1 MIDVEYANAF
11 YEVLKVLECVN
22 VDDYNKIPLKLVQTF
37 KTYANYE
44 YDFEYDV
51 NKTLDEQ
58 NVTKRAK
65 AIIAILFRDYWATD
79 TQREKIIAKQNY
91 DRQKIEQELM
101 EKYNPD
107 NLFKKHEETENIET
121 TTENNQIIPYKD
133 SFIKKLFNKILNL
146 FNLKNRKVE

>member
-1 MIDVEYANAF
+1 MVNIEYANA
-11 YEVLKVLECVN
+11 YSEVLGILKCISTEE
-22 VDDYNKIPLKLVQTF
+22 YNKIPKEKIKLF
-37 KTYANYE
+37 EECANKE
-44 YDFEYDV
+44 YIFDYDS

-58 NVTKRAK
+58 NVSKRAK
-65 AIIAILFRDYWATD
+65 AVIAILFRDYWATD
-79 TQREKIIAKQNY
+79 IQREKIVAKQNY
-91 DRQKIEQELM
+91 DRQKVEQELM

-146 FNLKNRKVE
+146 FNLKK

>member
-44 YDFEYDV
+44 YNFEYDV

-79 TQREKIIAKQNY
+79 TQRERIVAKQNY

-107 NLFKKHEETENIET
+107 NLFKKRDIQVEEVTEN
-121 TTENNQIIPYKD
+121 TECKELVEFKEESFFKKILRKIIA
-133 SFIKKLFNKILNL
+133 FIK
-146 FNLKNRKVE
+146 R